1 VGSDFIGA
9 QGKVVKQCMSYCRVK
24 DAKRKARPDVKKKT
38 AERNKKMNYSK
49 THRNK
54 KRADDEEAYLANE
67 AEKMRKWRANNK
79 EHLSLYCTT
88 NVNRRFSAIKDQASK
103 KGYVWEL
110 DDEEAKRMM
119 TSGCVYCGYLDLE
132 TTVNGI
138 DRMDNATGYTPDNCV
153 PCCGVCNFMKLS
165 LDANTFVER
174 CRHISFVH
182 GGPGEIT
189 DKWQDHM
196 SASYNKYKTRATKK
210 QLEFALSM
218 DEFDSLCASDCE
230 YCARS
235 SIGTNRNGVDRVD
248 NAIGYVDG
256 NCVACCTECNHTKR
270 DLSYDVLIAQCVA
283 VASKEHDFPNMP
295 RCLNVITKRTD

>member
-1 VGSDFIGA
+1 V
-9 QGKVVKQCMSYCRVK
+9 
-24 DAKRKARPDVKKKT
+24 RPDVKKKT

-49 THRNK
+49 THRDK
-54 KRADDEEAYLANE
+54 KRAEDEEAYLAKA
-67 AEKMRKWRANNK
+67 AENMRNWSAKNK
-79 EHLSLYCTT
+79 EHLSKYNTT
-88 NVNRRFSAIKDQASK
+88 SVNRRLSAIKEQASK

-119 TSGCVYCGYLDLE
+119 TSECVYCGYLDLE

-182 GGPGEIT
+182 GGPGKIT
-189 DKWQDHM
+189 DKWSDGM
-196 SASYNKYKTRATKK
+196 SNSYNEYRSRATKK

-218 DEFDSLCASDCE
+218 DKFDSLCASECV
-230 YCARS
+230 YCARTS
-235 SIGTNRNGVDRVD
+235 TGSNRNGVDRKD
-248 NAIGYVDG
+248 NDIGYIEE
-256 NCVACCTECNHTKR
+256 NCASCCRECNQAKR
-270 DLSYDVLIAQCVA
+270 SLSYDVFIAQCVS
-283 VASKEHDFPNMP
+283 VASIDHNFPDMP
-295 RCLNVITKRTD
+295 RCLNAITKRIV